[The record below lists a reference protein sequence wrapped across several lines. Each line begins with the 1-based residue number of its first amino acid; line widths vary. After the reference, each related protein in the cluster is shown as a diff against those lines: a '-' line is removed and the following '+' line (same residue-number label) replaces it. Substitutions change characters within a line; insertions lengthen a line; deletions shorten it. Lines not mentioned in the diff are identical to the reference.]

1 LALSSSAALL
11 VALRSLAREV
21 RSVDAAAADRLDRDA
36 ERIEA
41 GGVEFARIRA
51 AHLVASGAAKV
62 RDGALAELDRLFLA
76 ATPPAALGLGSD
88 ADSAA
93 IQSAALAAIERWR
106 TRAGEPLADPS
117 RREVCETAAR
127 TCEAL
132 YASVA

>member
-1 LALSSSAALL
+1 
-11 VALRSLAREV
+11 VALRSLARDI
-21 RSVDAAAADRLDRDA
+21 RDADPALADRLDRDA

-62 RDGALAELDRLFLA
+62 RDGEHAELDRLFLA
-76 ATPPAALGLGSD
+76 ASPQAALGLASD
-88 ADSAA
+88 ADPAA
-93 IQSAALAAIERWR
+93 IQSAALQAIERWR
-106 TRAGEPLADPS
+106 TRAGEPLADPA

-132 YASVA
+132 YAAFA